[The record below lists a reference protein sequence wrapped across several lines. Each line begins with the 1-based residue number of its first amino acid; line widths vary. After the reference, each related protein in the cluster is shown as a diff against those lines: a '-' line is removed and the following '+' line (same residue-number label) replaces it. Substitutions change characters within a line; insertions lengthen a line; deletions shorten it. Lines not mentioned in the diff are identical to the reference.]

1 MDDVKRFELEM
12 KVLAEQV
19 YENNPAYVALAK
31 PYMKEPPPLTGWFYV
46 SVVTAGQFV
55 GGAVVE
61 GTDEDDALKRV
72 FSPLFGTPPSTEAL
86 VVPIPEGF
94 LPDPSFRDRPLSKED
109 IKSFWPDASTLAEAI
124 EDENERADAAP
135 RNHESKITL

>member
-12 KVLAEQV
+12 KVIAEQV
-19 YENNPAYVALAK
+19 YENNPVYAKLAK
-31 PYMKEPPPLTGWFYV
+31 PTPKEPELTGWFYV
-46 SVVTAGQFV
+46 SVVTAGAFV
-55 GGAVVE
+55 GGAIVE